1 MADPF
6 GALDPFGA
14 AIVGAVS
21 SVGSEL
27 PLSERD
33 SDLSELPLGDSL
45 SEVPLGE
52 CRSEAL
58 GERASSSS
66 EAPLSAASFFAKRW
80 SQQLENDENDERDDD
95 HDVGRETGGRPPACG
110 IESGKTCERL

>member
-1 MADPF
+1 MGTATAILITIAPD
-6 GALDPFGA
+6 AVGA

-33 SDLSELPLGDSL
+33 SDLSELPLGESL
-45 SEVPLGE
+45 SELPLGE
-52 CRSEAL
+52 CRSEAPL

-66 EAPLSAASFFAKRW
+66 EAPLSF
-80 SQQLENDENDERDDD
+80 L
-95 HDVGRETGGRPPACG
+95 
-110 IESGKTCERL
+110 GKFPW